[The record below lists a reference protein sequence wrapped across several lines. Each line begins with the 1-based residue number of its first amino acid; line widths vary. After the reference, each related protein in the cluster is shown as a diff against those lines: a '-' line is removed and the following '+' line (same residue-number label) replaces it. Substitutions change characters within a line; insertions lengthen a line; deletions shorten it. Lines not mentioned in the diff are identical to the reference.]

1 MSGFCAFVR
10 TAGAGVRVTIYDDV
24 ALTSTFT
31 FVSSH
36 YMRNRRSHLQPIV
49 SASVACMK
57 GDIKEAVYNF
67 FTCRWCNAVGRRD
80 TMGNSGADDEE
91 DDGDE
96 PRTNA
101 SNNSERS
108 KRARRSSVFNSFL
121 SWKVN
126 RSDSMA
132 HVRDSVTPR
141 KVPMPP
147 ISSSGGITSEEG
159 ARSSVGD
166 EDIFID
172 DEDATVQK
180 DKGKKE
186 GGGSTGD
193 INV

>member
-1 MSGFCAFVR
+1 M
-10 TAGAGVRVTIYDDV
+10 TIYVNDV
-24 ALTSTFT
+24 ELTSASTPLFQLNCD
-31 FVSSH
+31 FARM
-36 YMRNRRSHLQPIV
+36 YRSHLQPIV

-57 GDIKEAVYNF
+57 GDIKEAVYIF
-67 FTCRWCNAVGRRD
+67 VTCRRCNSEGWRD
-80 TMGNSGADDEE
+80 TIVNGGDDIDDKE

-101 SNNSERS
+101 SNTTSERS

-121 SWKVN
+121 SWKVT
-126 RSDSMA
+126 RSGSVA
-132 HVRDSVTPR
+132 YGRDSVTPR

-159 ARSSVGD
+159 ARSSVVD

-172 DEDATVQK
+172 DEDAMVQK
-180 DKGKKE
+180 DEGKKE

>member
-1 MSGFCAFVR
+1 MLWHLLLRPPCLFQLNCDFAR
-10 TAGAGVRVTIYDDV
+10 MY
-24 ALTSTFT
+24 
-31 FVSSH
+31 
-36 YMRNRRSHLQPIV
+36 RSHLQPIV

-67 FTCRWCNAVGRRD
+67 FTCRWCNAEGRRD
-80 TMGNSGADDEE
+80 TMVNGGDDIDDE
-91 DDGDE
+91 DDDGGDE
-96 PRTNA
+96 PHTNA
-101 SNNSERS
+101 SNASERS

-121 SWKVN
+121 SWKVT
-126 RSDSMA
+126 RSGSMA
-132 HVRDSVTPR
+132 YGRDSVPPR

-159 ARSSVGD
+159 ARSSVVD

-180 DKGKKE
+180 DEGKKE

-193 INV
+193 VNV